1 MEGEEGKEGE
11 SSKRAVGGRN
21 RGKLR
26 NNAQIFLSRKRTKEG
41 KLRKKGRE
49 PRGSQEHD
57 KLLSYSL
64 WRLKDINTCTDVRFL
79 KPLKPLLSVTLS
91 SKRKNSLRASSP
103 IWASGAYLTRTH
115 HPAAKL
121 RGDPR
126 FCVSSRV
133 PLARLLFLI
142 SPKWRACSRA
152 SERKAPLAG
161 GGPSAAHRNGT
172 LEGGSAVIL
181 SQHAFAANFQDGGQ
195 R

>member
-1 MEGEEGKEGE
+1 MDGEEGKEGE

-26 NNAQIFLSRKRTKEG
+26 NNAQIFRSRKRTKEG

-49 PRGSQEHD
+49 PGGSQKHD

-103 IWASGAYLTRTH
+103 ILACEAQTHSRSPLLSPRWERSDDRKCVCASQAILFGRTERAWRERITKQRSCEGT
-115 HPAAKL
+115 PAFA
-121 RGDPR
+121 
-126 FCVSSRV
+126 S
-133 PLARLLFLI
+133 PLA
-142 SPKWRACSRA
+142 C
-152 SERKAPLAG
+152 PLRVYF
-161 GGPSAAHRNGT
+161 P
-172 LEGGSAVIL
+172 
-181 SQHAFAANFQDGGQ
+181 
-195 R
+195 

>member
-1 MEGEEGKEGE
+1 MEAEEGKEGE

-26 NNAQIFLSRKRTKEG
+26 NNAQILRSRKRTKEG

-49 PRGSQEHD
+49 PGGSQKHD

-64 WRLKDINTCTDVRFL
+64 WRLKDINTCTDVRYL

-91 SKRKNSLRASSP
+91 RKRKNSLRASSP
-103 IWASGAYLTRTH
+103 IWANGASLARTH
-115 HPAAKL
+115 HEAAKL

-126 FCVSSRV
+126 FCLSSRV
-133 PLARLLFLI
+133 PLVRLLFLI
-142 SPKWRACSRA
+142 SPKWRACSQA
-152 SERKAPLAG
+152 SERKALLAG
-161 GGPSAAHRNGT
+161 GGPSAAHRNRR
-172 LEGGSAVIL
+172 LEGRSAVIL

>member
-26 NNAQIFLSRKRTKEG
+26 NNAQIFRSRKKTKEG
-41 KLRKKGRE
+41 KLRKKGRK
-49 PRGSQEHD
+49 PGGSQEHD

-79 KPLKPLLSVTLS
+79 KPLKPLLSLTLS
-91 SKRKNSLRASSP
+91 SRRKNSLRASSP
-103 IWASGAYLTRTH
+103 ILACEAQTHFGSSLLTLLRERSDDRKWANAASLARTH

-121 RGDPR
+121 RGNPR
-126 FCVSSRV
+126 FRLSSRV

-142 SPKWRACSRA
+142 SPKWRACSQK
-152 SERKAPLAG
+152 ERL
-161 GGPSAAHRNGT
+161 R
-172 LEGGSAVIL
+172 
-181 SQHAFAANFQDGGQ
+181 
-195 R
+195 